1 MTHQDAEEFGHAPNE
16 PHDPQGRPVKSPT
29 MSKFIIKGSYT
40 YKVQKTVEA
49 DSKEEAIELA
59 LNHSEPMCEWEQQD
73 QDTYSEEYQSIEE
86 SDNDTK

>member
-1 MTHQDAEEFGHAPNE
+1 
-16 PHDPQGRPVKSPT
+16 

-73 QDTYSEEYQSIEE
+73 QDTYSEEYQL
-86 SDNDTK
+86 TRKVV